1 MSDSAGANT
10 ALAARRI
17 DVAFTFAPDPSQGV
31 GAGAGAETVT
41 LSDYRVACQVLSTG
55 LETGMVCT
63 LRIEGMPPTLVNR
76 LSAAQVGVVA
86 QGRNSVTVMAGEAEA
101 ARPVIFSGGIVE
113 AFVEYETTP
122 DAVFVVQAHSIAL
135 PAALPVSPTSF
146 GRDASVATI
155 MAAIA
160 AKAGLGFVNNGV
172 QTVLRGG
179 VYYKG
184 AATEQIDACARAGG
198 VSYHIG
204 MGRLCIWPFSMEAAR
219 EAAVPVSVATGL
231 IGYPAYSQYGVGL
244 RMLFN
249 PGIGFR
255 DTISLQSAG
264 SSAQGVALP
273 ATGLWVVQSV
283 QHRLQSGRT
292 QGPWFTLIEA
302 ARPDLAGQGFAQ

>member
-1 MSDSAGANT
+1 M
-10 ALAARRI
+10 
-17 DVAFTFAPDPSQGV
+17 
-31 GAGAGAETVT
+31 
-41 LSDYRVACQVLSTG
+41 
-55 LETGMVCT
+55 
-63 LRIEGMPPTLVNR
+63 
-76 LSAAQVGVVA
+76 
-86 QGRNSVTVMAGEAEA
+86 
-101 ARPVIFSGGIVE
+101 
-113 AFVEYETTP
+113 EYETAP
-122 DAVFVVQAHSIAL
+122 EAVFVVQAHSIAL

-146 GRDASVATI
+146 AGDASVATI

-204 MGRLCIWPFSMEAAR
+204 MGRLSVWPFSMEVAR
-219 EAAVPVSVATGL
+219 SAAVPVSAATGL
-231 IGYPAYSQYGVGL
+231 IGYPAYSQCGVTL

-255 DTISLQSAG
+255 DTISLQSDG
-264 SSAQGVALP
+264 SAAQGVSLP
-273 ATGLWVVQSV
+273 ATGLWVVQGV
-283 QHRLQSGRT
+283 RHVLQSAHS